1 MQRVDSM
8 TPEFIQPDWP
18 APANVHALSTT
29 RGGGISRPPYDS
41 LNLGA
46 HVGDDGDAVATNR
59 ERLRALAAL
68 PAEPVWLQQVHGVNV
83 VDLSRQAVDHEQ
95 ADAAFTRESGPVCAI
110 MTADCLPVLLAAADG
125 RVVGAAHAGWRGL
138 AAGVLP
144 ATVEAMGVAQADL
157 MVWLGPAIGPAAFEV
172 GDEVRSA
179 FLAADAGNANCFV
192 RKGDAW
198 LADLFALA
206 RRQLASLGVTAVYGG
221 GECTYTDVA
230 RFFSYRRDG
239 ICGRMASLIW
249 MQ

>member
-1 MQRVDSM
+1 M
-8 TPEFIQPDWP
+8 TPEFVQPDWP

-46 HVGDDGDAVATNR
+46 HVGDSSEAVTANR
-59 ERLRALAAL
+59 ESLHAHADL

-83 VDLSRQAVDHEQ
+83 VELSRQAADHTQ

-125 RVVGAAHAGWRGL
+125 RAVGAAHAGWRGL

-144 ATVEAMGVAQADL
+144 ATVRAMGVVPADL
-157 MVWLGPAIGPAAFEV
+157 MAWLGPAIGPAAFEV

-179 FLAADAGNANCFV
+179 FLARDAGNAACFV
-192 RKGDAW
+192 PRGDAW

-206 RRQLASLGVTAVYGG
+206 RRQLVSLGVQAVYGG
-221 GECTYTDVA
+221 GECTYTDAA

-249 MQ
+249 MT